1 MVSVIVPV
9 YNAASYLDRCV
20 QMILAQNIED
30 MELLLV
36 DDGSSDAS
44 GKMCDVWAQQDRRV
58 RTFHKAN
65 GGASSARN
73 MGIDEARGEFI
84 LFVDADDSIP
94 QEHIA
99 TLLQTQRQTGAD
111 MVSASVT
118 YVPGPTI
125 QHAPCV
131 CSSWEF
137 IELVLYRDG
146 AGDYPVSKL
155 YRRELFEGLRFVE
168 GITSEDFEIFYRLY
182 RRANRVAITDR
193 TTYYY
198 RQNST
203 SVSNSGFSEKFFN
216 RIDICERLLRDVQ
229 RDNPALLPAA
239 QSRVVDEAIW
249 LYGLLPKR
257 YEKQHAWIKNTI
269 KQFGKDVLKNP
280 KTTPKVK
287 RKTQIFLICPSI
299 WTLRMQCKML
309 LLRGI
314 SRAKNNPTVR
324 KNQR

>member
-1 MVSVIVPV
+1 MVSVIVPI
-9 YNAASYLDRCV
+9 YNAERFLNNCV
-20 QMILAQNIED
+20 TMILAQNVD
-30 MELLLV
+30 NMEILLV
-36 DDGSSDAS
+36 NDGSDDAS
-44 GKMCDVWAQQDRRV
+44 GQMCDEWVKRDARV
-58 RTFHKAN
+58 RVLHKAN
-65 GGASSARN
+65 GGAASARN
-73 MGIDEARGEFI
+73 MGIDNARGEFL

-94 QEHIA
+94 KGHIA
-99 TLLQTQRQTGAD
+99 TLLEVQRQTHAD
-111 MVSASVT
+111 LVSASVT
-118 YVPGPTI
+118 YVPGPI
-125 QHAPCV
+125 VQHASCV
-131 CSSWEF
+131 CNSWEF
-137 IELVLYRDG
+137 IELVLYRNG
-146 AGDYPVSKL
+146 VGDYPVSKL
-155 YRRELFEGLRFVE
+155 YRRELFDGLRFAE

-182 RRANRVAITDR
+182 RRADRIAITDN

-198 RQNST
+198 RQNGT

-216 RIDICERLLRDVQ
+216 RIEICERLLRDVQ

-269 KQFGKDVLKNP
+269 EQFGKNVLKDP

-299 WTLRMQCKML
+299 WTLRMQCKTL

-314 SRAKNNPTVR
+314 SWVKNNPTVR